1 MNMYYAPIVFDA
13 FMKVWWLF
21 LLGAIISI
29 LKTPVIKGWLGEL
42 AVRASMMPI
51 LPSNNKYGYF
61 SFHNVTLPTVD
72 GTTQIDHIIVSIYGV
87 FVLETK
93 NMKGWIFG
101 SEHQAQWTQKVYKK
115 SYQFQNPLLQNYKHV
130 KALEAVLSIPVENIH
145 SVVVFVGGCTL
156 KTNMPPNV
164 TYGGGYFRY
173 VKSFYL
179 PVFTEEQV
187 HTIISQIESA
197 RYTPSL
203 ANNRE
208 HVRHLKARAEP
219 TANRLCPKCGSAMVL
234 RTAKRG
240 SRAGNT
246 FWGCSSFPKCRQV
259 VNIS

>member
-1 MNMYYAPIVFDA
+1 MYYAPIIFDA
-13 FMKVWWLF
+13 LKSVWWF
-21 LLGAIISI
+21 LPLGLIISL
-29 LKTPVIKGWLGEL
+29 LKTPLIKGWLGEL
-42 AVRASMMPI
+42 VIRVSGALFLSK
-51 LPSNNKYGYF
+51 NNYF
-61 SFHNVTLPTVD
+61 IFHNVTLPTAD
-72 GTTQIDHIIVSIYGV
+72 GTTQIDHIIVSVYGV

-101 SEHQAQWTQKVYKK
+101 SERQAQWTQKVYKK
-115 SYQFQNPLLQNYKHV
+115 SYQFQNPLHQNYKHV
-130 KALEAVLSIPVENIH
+130 KALEAVLSISVENIH

-164 TYGGGYFRY
+164 TYGGGYLRY

-187 HTIISQIESA
+187 QTIIDQIESA

-203 ANNRE
+203 AINRE
-208 HVRHLKARAEP
+208 HVRHLKAQAEP

-259 VNIS
+259 VNTS